1 VIGGSDIED
10 DGSLYDQ
17 RRQEEKRFIASPEK
31 DAKFGK
37 RY

>member
-1 VIGGSDIED
+1 MMAHCMT
-10 DGSLYDQ
+10 Q